1 MTIQA
6 DTEVDPE
13 RAANLKISAEV
24 RAWMARLELRQ
35 SWLGGVL
42 DLSQSVVSKRL
53 RGLLPFT
60 GPELLKIAS
69 SMDISLGELLGGIVN
84 EKNPHPVD
92 GGSSNG
98 SGRGTRSPDLTIMS
112 RAL

>member
-6 DTEVDPE
+6 DTGIDSE

-24 RAWMARLELRQ
+24 RAWMARLEVRQ
-35 SWLGGVL
+35 SWLGDVL
-42 DLSQSVVSKRL
+42 GLSQSVVSKRL

-60 GPELLKIAS
+60 GPELLLIAS
-69 SMDISLGELLGGIVN
+69 AMSISLGELLGGIVN

-92 GGSSNG
+92 GGSSG
-98 SGRGTRSPDLTIMS
+98 VAGGRLDLPTS
-112 RAL
+112 RL